1 MSQHLLRILVVD
13 DEPAVRRF
21 LRACLVPRGYE
32 VSEAG
37 CGQEALAKVVERQP
51 DLILLDLGL
60 PDLDGL
66 AVTRSLREWCTI
78 PIVILSVRDNEADKV
93 AALDAGADDY
103 LTKPFGLQELLARLR
118 AALRRGQQNQVQS
131 VLVSGP
137 LTIDLNHRQVLRE
150 GRPVVLTPTEYDVL
164 KTLARK
170 AGKVVTHQQL
180 LQEVWG
186 PLSQD
191 LHTLRV
197 NISNLRKKLEREP
210 GRPIVLVT
218 EPRVGYRLSIEDP
231 PARAGP
237 S

>member
-1 MSQHLLRILVVD
+1 VRILVVD

-21 LRACLVPRGYE
+21 LRTCLVPGGYQ
-32 VSEAG
+32 VSEAA
-37 CGQEALAKVVERQP
+37 CGHEALAKVVERQP

-66 AVTRSLREWCTI
+66 EVTRRLRDWCTV
-78 PIVILSVRDNEADKV
+78 PVVVLSVRDSEADKV

-118 AALRRGQQNQVQS
+118 AALRRGRQNQDQP
-131 VLVSGP
+131 VLVSGS
-137 LTIDLNHRQVLRE
+137 LSIDLGHRQVLRE
-150 GRPVVLTPTEYDVL
+150 GHPVDLTPTEFGLL

-170 AGKVVTHQQL
+170 AGRVVTHGQL

-186 PLSQD
+186 PISQD

-197 NISNLRKKLEREP
+197 NISNLRKKLERDP
-210 GRPIVLVT
+210 ARPVFLMT
-218 EPRVGYRLSIEDP
+218 EPRVGYRLAIEDP
-231 PARAGP
+231 PAYRDDP
-237 S
+237 